1 MSYAILF
8 PLDYALYS
16 FLTCVAFTGPSLMH
30 VYEHLLSTI
39 LFCILKKVALV
50 SGPESGFSFS
60 SKLAVTYSAASLSVH
75 IFRRRPL

>member
-8 PLDYALYS
+8 RLVYALYS
-16 FLTCVAFTGPSLMH
+16 FLTCVAFADPSLMH
-30 VYEHLLSTI
+30 VYEHLLSII

-50 SGPESGFSFS
+50 SGPENGSSFS